1 MPMMKNKIVSTKTV
15 DDKSLLSIKE
25 FEILFKSASFAQ
37 YKSSAMVSLFSPYL
51 LYLGLTEA
59 WVSADDLPGIVDEY
73 IKQNKNDPANY
84 PLGLLFYTVSL
95 LNKTDK
101 IMAFRAL
108 AVIQAKTS
116 LKEEDMYGFDIFS
129 FYVNK
134 AQRFVETESMLVK
147 DMIRSEKYSLLLLLF
162 VSRSINEINS
172 ILGRLGKSERAKI
185 QEILQIRVKE
195 LFSEITMLIDI
206 KGAKEV
212 FFENGINLNVVYHE
226 EPRKVSLIGDSNRE
240 EYLRV
245 GSDVKVL
252 SETAAV
258 LFCSGKGSRL
268 VTGDWTKPTVPL
280 PIASRKTPLELLI
293 RSLPLDIGQIVI
305 SILPDDVITKDYLE
319 NNKFFGHSKDKFSY
333 VLQDM
338 VSTAGTNM
346 PSYPGGTGYVF
357 ERVMT
362 NDILG
367 SAIKNVIFIDG
378 EKMGVDVD
386 VLKEF
391 LGSHVANTRMLSVAT
406 YPLMDDPDGKYAHV
420 DTFLDRAFSGKT
432 TPKEVRDSRNKEAHH
447 LGAGVYIASKGI
459 DFLPLSSEKE
469 IKAGATFYEKPI
481 IGVVNAVGQKYTP
494 HGIGYFQ
501 VKRGELGLGNK
512 DRDAVQKNS
521 AQITGVNKQ
530 LLSSGGWNVG
540 QNVTIEIYE
549 QKDESISP
557 NSTLSDGSSIFLSG
571 PSSLGQNNLFQGDCV
586 VCTIK

>member
-1 MPMMKNKIVSTKTV
+1 
-15 DDKSLLSIKE
+15 
-25 FEILFKSASFAQ
+25 
-37 YKSSAMVSLFSPYL
+37 
-51 LYLGLTEA
+51 
-59 WVSADDLPGIVDEY
+59 
-73 IKQNKNDPANY
+73 
-84 PLGLLFYTVSL
+84 
-95 LNKTDK
+95 
-101 IMAFRAL
+101 
-108 AVIQAKTS
+108 
-116 LKEEDMYGFDIFS
+116 
-129 FYVNK
+129 
-134 AQRFVETESMLVK
+134 
-147 DMIRSEKYSLLLLLF
+147 
-162 VSRSINEINS
+162 
-172 ILGRLGKSERAKI
+172 
-185 QEILQIRVKE
+185 
-195 LFSEITMLIDI
+195 
-206 KGAKEV
+206 
-212 FFENGINLNVVYHE
+212 
-226 EPRKVSLIGDSNRE
+226 
-240 EYLRV
+240 
-245 GSDVKVL
+245 
-252 SETAAV
+252 
-258 LFCSGKGSRL
+258 
-268 VTGDWTKPTVPL
+268 L

-406 YPLMDDPDGKYAHV
+406 YPLMDDPEGKYAHV
-420 DTFLDRAFSGKT
+420 DIFLDRAFSGKT
-432 TPKEVRDSRNKEAHH
+432 TPKEVRDSKNKEAHH